1 VFIKLICSLSCLDQ
15 CSQVKDEGICPGN
28 VPRFYFDKTAERCL
42 LFSYGGCGGNTNNF
56 VTEEGCISTCGGPA
70 GALLHA
76 IQLHGNIVISFIV
89 SFILFIHPIIHF
101 SHSSYYSFL
110 SFILL
115 FIPLIHPIIHSFHL
129 SYYSFLSFILLF
141 IPFINFVNPFFKS
154 YYSFFLLF
162 ILSFFYPSIQ
172 SFGHPFTHLVI
183 HKSRSHLI

>member
-1 VFIKLICSLSCLDQ
+1 MFRKLICSLSCLDQ

-76 IQLHGNIVISFIV
+76 IQLHGNIVISFII
-89 SFILFIHPIIHF
+89 SFILLFIPFIYPSIHSF
-101 SHSSYYSFL
+101 HSFHSSYYSFL

-115 FIPLIHPIIHSFHL
+115 FITLIHPIIHSFH
-129 SYYSFLSFILLF
+129 
-141 IPFINFVNPFFKS
+141 
-154 YYSFFLLF
+154 
-162 ILSFFYPSIQ
+162 
-172 SFGHPFTHLVI
+172 
-183 HKSRSHLI
+183 